1 MFGGRGKRLYVR
13 TRISRLEQGLSWAIL
28 GVLAG
33 LGTAIYWSG
42 QTGTQEALVLPGPAA
57 LEPPRGITGAISS
70 PTHQE
75 PTAPTAAASP
85 GTALAPPAPDPDR
98 TTADPPSVGMGAV
111 QSGEDLLAGV
121 AMPGWQAAAP
131 LQHFSAANLYE
142 KIDGRAEQYL
152 AFDVQALF
160 CQQFTGPGGAS
171 IEVFAY
177 DMGDPLRAFGVYA
190 AERAPEHAPAKLGRE
205 GYLASGSFLFWQDRW
220 YLQVLASDQAEPVQQ
235 AALALARL
243 LAARLG
249 DQGPDL
255 WGLAL
260 LPEQDRIPR
269 SEEYLQ
275 RDALGLEFLTDSFVA
290 RYRLAGNELTAFISR
305 QPTAEAA
312 AGVLASYQAYLRDYG
327 SGISTRE
334 IGKTA
339 ATLGD
344 LSGSYDLV
352 FQSGVFVA
360 GVSMAPDPATA
371 ESLATDLV
379 QSLASR

>member
-42 QTGTQEALVLPGPAA
+42 QTGTPEALVLPGPAA
-57 LEPPRGITGAISS
+57 LEPPRGVTGAVAAQRR
-70 PTHQE
+70 QE
-75 PTAPTAAASP
+75 PTAPTTAAGP
-85 GTALAPPAPDPDR
+85 GSALTPPTPDR
-98 TTADPPSVGMGAV
+98 TTADPQPAGMGAV
-111 QSGEDLLAGV
+111 QSGEGLLAGLAV
-121 AMPGWQAAAP
+121 PGWLAAEP
-131 LQHFSAANLYE
+131 LQQFTAANLYE

-160 CQQFTGPGGAS
+160 CQQFTGLDGAS
-171 IEVFAY
+171 IEIFAY

>member
-1 MFGGRGKRLYVR
+1 MFGGRGKRLYTR

-28 GVLAG
+28 GALAG

-42 QTGTQEALVLPGPAA
+42 QTGTPEALVLPGPAA
-57 LEPPRGITGAISS
+57 PVPAPAAAVQREPPLGVAGAV
-70 PTHQE
+70 
-75 PTAPTAAASP
+75 AAAV
-85 GTALAPPAPDPDR
+85 AAR
-98 TTADPPSVGMGAV
+98 
-111 QSGEDLLAGV
+111 SGKDLLAGLAV
-121 AMPGWQAAAP
+121 PGWQAAEP
-131 LQHFSAANLYE
+131 LQQFTAANLYE

-160 CQQFTGPGGAS
+160 CQQFTGPSGAS
-171 IEVFAY
+171 IEIYAY

-190 AERAPEHAPAKLGRE
+190 AERAPEHAPIDLGRE

-220 YLQVLASDQAEPVQQ
+220 YLQVLAADQAEPVQQ

-290 RYRLAGNELTAFISR
+290 RYRLAGGELTAFISR
-305 QPTAEAA
+305 QPTTEAA
-312 AGVLASYQAYLRDYG
+312 PGVLASYQAYLRDYG
-327 SGISTRE
+327 
-334 IGKTA
+334 
-339 ATLGD
+339 
-344 LSGSYDLV
+344 
-352 FQSGVFVA
+352 
-360 GVSMAPDPATA
+360 
-371 ESLATDLV
+371 
-379 QSLASR
+379 